1 MKPNKAPESRQQRSV
16 ERALSQVLADMDD
29 ASDIYN
35 FLIDLCTPAEL
46 QAIADRWQVALLLR
60 EGMPYRAISEKTAV
74 SVTTIGR
81 VARCIT
87 HGSGGYTAAFEQ
99 S

>member
-35 FLIDLCTPAEL
+35 F
-46 QAIADRWQVALLLR
+46 
-60 EGMPYRAISEKTAV
+60 
-74 SVTTIGR
+74 
-81 VARCIT
+81 
-87 HGSGGYTAAFEQ
+87 
-99 S
+99 